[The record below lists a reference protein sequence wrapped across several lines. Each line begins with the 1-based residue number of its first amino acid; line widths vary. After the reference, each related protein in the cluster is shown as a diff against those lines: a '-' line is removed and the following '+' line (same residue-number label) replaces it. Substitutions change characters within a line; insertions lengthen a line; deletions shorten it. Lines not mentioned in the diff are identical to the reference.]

1 MALTGPQQY
10 ADVVNTAPAQ
20 LEGTAYGKR
29 YDIARSALQ
38 PSFTQARGTA
48 SEALGTRG
56 LGRSSMYAN
65 TQADITGK
73 EMLATQD
80 LYSSLL
86 GQASQESMQRDFQGM
101 ETSKFNAQL
110 RENARQFDEKL
121 KWEQYQAS
129 EASNDAKR
137 AAAAQAKADTWKTI
151 GKTAGQLGAAY
162 LTGGASLAVPG
173 MAPGT

>member
-110 RENARQFDEKL
+110 RENARQFDENL
-121 KWEQYQAS
+121 KWQQYQDS
-129 EASNDAKR
+129 EASNQRNKF
-137 AAAAQAKADTWKTI
+137 AANQERQKGWEI
-151 GKTAGQLGAAY
+151 
-162 LTGGASLAVPG
+162 GASVLNNIIGSAKETAKSVATMG
-173 MAPGT
+173 MGGGG